1 MSKQGDQNR
10 RTWSNNKSKLST
22 KASYESSNEENN
34 KGKQLPIIEL
44 MPGAKHI
51 AQKVYLQRNYLLFEF
66 TKLYQQIRTKPNK
79 SFAYSALASQQ
90 IRRLI

>member
-1 MSKQGDQNR
+1 
-10 RTWSNNKSKLST
+10 
-22 KASYESSNEENN
+22 
-34 KGKQLPIIEL
+34 